1 MIKNNMQKVFSVK
14 IKFILS
20 ISHFDTMNLKEKLRE
35 IYELKS
41 IEIKNNV
48 IIRERLE
55 KIMPKTILIVEDE
68 DILREIVK
76 DYLLNEGYDV
86 LEATDGKEALTI
98 FEEHE
103 VHLIILDIMLPE
115 LDGWSVCRRIRKT
128 SNVPIIMLTAR
139 VDEDDT
145 LLGFELGA
153 DDYVTKPYSPP
164 ILLARAKRLIESRYS
179 SANETNEDTLS
190 SGGIYVHFPSR
201 TVIVDGETI
210 TLTHTEFEILTYLM
224 QNQGIIITREQLII
238 KIWGYEFA
246 GDDRTVNSHIRNLR
260 HKLGHKATCIVTV
273 VRAGYKFE
281 GNV

>member
-1 MIKNNMQKVFSVK
+1 MQ
-14 IKFILS
+14 
-20 ISHFDTMNLKEKLRE
+20 R
-35 IYELKS
+35 
-41 IEIKNNV
+41 
-48 IIRERLE
+48 
-55 KIMPKTILIVEDE
+55 TILIVEDE
-68 DILREIVK
+68 DILREIMK
-76 DYLLNEGYDV
+76 DYLLNEGYNV
-86 LEATDGKEALTI
+86 LEAIDGKEALSI

-115 LDGWSVCRRIRKT
+115 LDGWAVCRRIRKK

-164 ILLARAKRLIESRYS
+164 ILLARAKRLMESRYS
-179 SANETNEDTLS
+179 SAVNVSTEGILTS
-190 SGGIYVHFPSR
+190 SGIHVHFPSR
-201 TVIVDGETI
+201 TVTIDGEDI
-210 TLTHTEFEILTYLM
+210 NLTHTEFEIVTYLM
-224 QNQGIIITREQLII
+224 QNQGVVISREQLIT

-260 HKLGHKATCIVTV
+260 HKLGEKAACIVTV

-281 GNV
+281 GQV

>member
-1 MIKNNMQKVFSVK
+1 MQR
-14 IKFILS
+14 I
-20 ISHFDTMNLKEKLRE
+20 
-35 IYELKS
+35 
-41 IEIKNNV
+41 
-48 IIRERLE
+48 
-55 KIMPKTILIVEDE
+55 ILIVEDE
-68 DILREIVK
+68 DILREIMK
-76 DYLLNEGYDV
+76 DYLLNEGYNV
-86 LEATDGKEALTI
+86 LEAIDGKEALSI

-115 LDGWSVCRRIRKT
+115 LDGWAVCRRIRKK

-179 SANETNEDTLS
+179 STVNVSTADTLTS
-190 SGGIYVHFPSR
+190 SGIHVHFPSR
-201 TVIVDGETI
+201 TVTVDGEDI
-210 TLTHTEFEILTYLM
+210 SMTHTEFEILTYFM
-224 QNQGIIITREQLII
+224 QNQGIVISREQLIT

-260 HKLGHKATCIVTV
+260 HKLGQKATCIVTV

-281 GNV
+281 GQV

>member
-1 MIKNNMQKVFSVK
+1 MQ
-14 IKFILS
+14 
-20 ISHFDTMNLKEKLRE
+20 R
-35 IYELKS
+35 
-41 IEIKNNV
+41 
-48 IIRERLE
+48 
-55 KIMPKTILIVEDE
+55 TILIVEDE
-68 DILREIVK
+68 DILREIMK
-76 DYLLNEGYDV
+76 DYLLNEGYNV
-86 LEATDGKEALTI
+86 LEAIDGKEALSI

-115 LDGWSVCRRIRKT
+115 LDGWAVCRRIRKK

-179 SANETNEDTLS
+179 STINVSTEDTLTS
-190 SGGIYVHFPSR
+190 SGIHVHFPSR
-201 TVIVDGETI
+201 TVTVDGEDI
-210 TLTHTEFEILTYLM
+210 SMTHTEFEILTYFM
-224 QNQGIIITREQLII
+224 QNQGIVISREQLIT

-260 HKLGHKATCIVTV
+260 HKLGQKATCIVTV

-281 GNV
+281 GQV

>member
-1 MIKNNMQKVFSVK
+1 MQ
-14 IKFILS
+14 
-20 ISHFDTMNLKEKLRE
+20 R
-35 IYELKS
+35 
-41 IEIKNNV
+41 
-48 IIRERLE
+48 
-55 KIMPKTILIVEDE
+55 TILIVEDE
-68 DILREIVK
+68 DILREIMK
-76 DYLLNEGYDV
+76 DYLLNEGYNV
-86 LEATDGKEALTI
+86 LEAIDGKEALSI

-115 LDGWSVCRRIRKT
+115 LDGWAVCRRIRKK

-179 SANETNEDTLS
+179 STVNVSTADTLTS
-190 SGGIYVHFPSR
+190 SGIHVHFPSR
-201 TVIVDGETI
+201 TVTVDGEDI
-210 TLTHTEFEILTYLM
+210 SMTHTEFEILMYFM
-224 QNQGIIITREQLII
+224 QNQGIVISREQLIT

-260 HKLGHKATCIVTV
+260 HKLGQKATCIVTV
-273 VRAGYKFE
+273 VRTGYKFE
-281 GNV
+281 GQV